1 MLTLANVTKR
11 FGATLAVDDLT
22 LSIGAGEFFA
32 LLGPSGCG
40 KTTAM
45 RMIAGFETP
54 DTGRVVLDGNDMAGM
69 PPERRPV
76 NLVFQSY
83 AVFPHLTVARNVAY
97 GLEVTGTPKSEIA
110 PRVAEALHLV
120 KLGERGDAMPAQLSG
135 GQQQRVALARAL
147 VKRPKLLLLD
157 EPLSALD
164 RKLRNEMQGELKRLQ
179 REVGIT
185 FLLVTH
191 DQDEA
196 MSMADRIAVMRAG
209 RLEQIGSPADLYARP
224 ATRFVADFFGEASFL
239 ADGTALRPERI
250 RLAPGGEARIASAT
264 FLGDRWSYEVATQ
277 AHGTLRATLSAD
289 APVFVIG
296 DAVTASWDAK
306 DLLRLG

>member
-1 MLTLANVTKR
+1 MTLLALDRVTKR
-11 FGATLAVDDLT
+11 FGTTTAVDDLT
-22 LSIGAGEFFA
+22 LDIRPGEFFA

-54 DTGRVVLDGNDMAGM
+54 DAGRVLLDGQDVAGT
-69 PPERRPV
+69 PPEQRPV

-83 AVFPHLTVARNVAY
+83 AVFPHLSVARNVAY
-97 GLEVTGTPKSEIA
+97 GLEVTNTPKAEIA
-110 PRVAEALHLV
+110 PRVAEALALV
-120 KLGERGDAMPAQLSG
+120 KLDQRGDAMPSQLSG

-164 RKLRNEMQGELKRLQ
+164 RKLRAEMQSELKRLQ
-179 REVGIT
+179 RDVGIA

-196 MSMADRIAVMRAG
+196 MSMADRIAVMQAG
-209 RLEQIGSPADLYARP
+209 KLEQVGTPADLYARP
-224 ATRFVADFFGEASFL
+224 ATRFVAGFFGEMNFL
-239 ADGTALRPERI
+239 DDRRAIRPERV
-250 RLAPGGEARIASAT
+250 RLSAGGSSRVTEAV
-264 FLGDRWSYEVATQ
+264 FLGDRWSYVID
-277 AHGTLRATLSAD
+277 GTLRATASTDCTFA
-289 APVFVIG
+289 VG
-296 DAVTASWDAK
+296 DAVTTVWTDA
-306 DLLRLG
+306 DLLRL

>member
-1 MLTLANVTKR
+1 MTLLALDKVTKR
-11 FGATLAVDDLT
+11 FGTTTAVDE
-22 LSIGAGEFFA
+22 LSLDIQPGEFFA

-45 RMIAGFETP
+45 RLVAGFETL
-54 DTGRVVLDGNDMAGM
+54 DAGRILLDGTDVAGT
-69 PPERRPV
+69 PPEKRPV

-83 AVFPHLTVARNVAY
+83 AVFPHLSVARNVAY
-97 GLEVTGTPKSEIA
+97 GLEVTGTPKEEIA

-120 KLGERGDAMPAQLSG
+120 KLDNRGDAMPSQLSG

-164 RKLRNEMQGELKRLQ
+164 RKLRADMQSELKRLQ
-179 REVGIT
+179 REVGIA

-196 MSMADRIAVMRAG
+196 MSMADRIAVMQAG
-209 RLEQIGSPADLYARP
+209 RLEQVGTPAELYARP
-224 ATRFVADFFGEASFL
+224 ATRFVAGFFGEINFL
-239 ADGTALRPERI
+239 ENGSAIRPERV
-250 RLAPGGEARIASAT
+250 RLGAGGSSRVTEAV
-264 FLGDRWSYEVATQ
+264 FLGDRWSYVID
-277 AHGTLRATLSAD
+277 GKLRVTAPAD
-289 APVFVIG
+289 SVFAVG
-296 DAVTASWDAK
+296 DAVASSWSEA
-306 DLLRLG
+306 DLVVLDR